1 MWPDRIHRIQRE
13 EKSEEQVVDPVE
25 TLATSGLPKNVVKTV
40 FTVFTCVCVC
50 MLQTCQLL
58 INYILPHAISQSLV
72 LSSSKVCLE
81 SRTATINMT

>member
-13 EKSEEQVVDPVE
+13 EKSEEQVVNPVE
-25 TLATSGLPKNVVKTV
+25 TLATSGLPKNVVK
-40 FTVFTCVCVC
+40 TVFTCVCVC

-81 SRTATINMT
+81 NRTATINMT